1 MDSLQT
7 LMCEN
12 DVDEKQAKGT
22 ETIQSFPEK
31 CRAFKIIFI
40 NINLWR
46 LSAHMVV
53 QGKKEWNK

>member
-40 NINLWR
+40 NINL
-46 LSAHMVV
+46 
-53 QGKKEWNK
+53 

>member
-12 DVDEKQAKGT
+12 DVYEKQAKATG
-22 ETIQSFPEK
+22 TIQSFTEK
-31 CRAFKIIFI
+31 CHVFKIIFI
-40 NINLWR
+40 NINLAR

>member
-22 ETIQSFPEK
+22 KTIQSFPEK
-31 CRAFKIIFI
+31 CRVFKIIFY
-40 NINLWR
+40 
-46 LSAHMVV
+46 
-53 QGKKEWNK
+53 